1 MDDVTWEFQ
10 RSVNKNLNKKS
21 NGQTRHLYFDWS
33 TWPPHISILWFTFL
47 FTSYPQVCF
56 IFFFTMYSPTADMEF
71 ILASAVEFVNQSM
84 NKIITP
90 LFSCATPRMRSV
102 PPRIPQAP
110 QTPEKPARALH
121 DEVVLWT
128 PVRTPVPPM
137 RNLGPP
143 EHPWTPEVFSE
154 SEEEE
159 VYVAL
164 DMTPVVPRESQQL
177 EQEQQE
183 EQQQPRSEFSRA
195 RRSLIPDFDAVLA
208 SLQSAAQA
216 VQVAQDAIVEQQ
228 DVVKQ
233 WEKEQEAL
241 TEQAVLKNPDMEK
254 FIRAHHAMLLS
265 GPVVEEEEEE
275 PQFSLGKRLPDSP
288 LSSPS
293 PKKHR
298 VVPGQSLF

>member
-1 MDDVTWEFQ
+1 
-10 RSVNKNLNKKS
+10 
-21 NGQTRHLYFDWS
+21 
-33 TWPPHISILWFTFL
+33 
-47 FTSYPQVCF
+47 
-56 IFFFTMYSPTADMEF
+56 MEF
-71 ILASAVEFVNQSM
+71 TLASAVEFVNQSM

-90 LFSCATPRMRSV
+90 LFSCATPR
-102 PPRIPQAP
+102 IPQAP
-110 QTPEKPARALH
+110 QTPEKPARAVH
-121 DEVVLWT
+121 DEVVLW
-128 PVRTPVPPM
+128 TPVPPM

-177 EQEQQE
+177 EQKQQE
-183 EQQQPRSEFSRA
+183 EQQQPRPEFSRA
-195 RRSLIPDFDAVLA
+195 RRSLIPDFDPILA

-241 TEQAVLKNPDMEK
+241 TEQAVRKNPDMEK

-265 GPVVEEEEEE
+265 GPVAEVEEEE
-275 PQFSLGKRLPDSP
+275 PQFFLGKRLPDSP

-293 PKKHR
+293 NKKHR